1 MTLDQHGLY
10 WRSIAAQ
17 ERLAGNER
25 LARDYE
31 RMAAVAESLSL
42 LLLEAEVAADSL
54 AGRGSVS

>member
-1 MTLDQHGLY
+1 MTIADHPAY
-10 WRSIAAQ
+10 WRSVAAQ

-42 LLLEAEVAADSL
+42 LLLEAEVAADAL
-54 AGRGSVS
+54 AGSGSVS